1 MKRDLYRI
9 KKILSN
15 KSLVTYNN
23 NRPLGVMTTIIAPE
37 DANYSLLLIIKY

>member
-9 KKILSN
+9 KKILSD

-23 NRPLGVMTTIIAPE
+23 NRPFSVMTTTIPSE
-37 DANYSLLLIIKY
+37 DANYSLLYLLV